1 MSDPIMQKA
10 RKLAVENMRPGVVVE
25 RAILNG
31 AYDRGTMVTRWLS
44 EAERLV
50 LANREE
56 ANDE

>member
-1 MSDPIMQKA
+1 MTDAIIIKA

-31 AYDRGTMVTRWLS
+31 AYDRGTMVTRWLP

-50 LANREE
+50 LANRPEAVEE
-56 ANDE
+56 